1 MPFIAHELII
11 LIHLTNL
18 RFRYDVPYVYTIEYV
33 ENNLK
38 IPNTKSTQILSVI
51 GEIVLY
57 TTEAHVNY
65 G

>member
-1 MPFIAHELII
+1 MPFIAHELI
-11 LIHLTNL
+11 LVIHLINL

-51 GEIVLY
+51 GKILLY
-57 TTEAHVNY
+57 TTEALVNY
-65 G
+65 S

>member
-1 MPFIAHELII
+1 MVAHEPTLV
-11 LIHLTNL
+11 IHLINL

-51 GEIVLY
+51 GELVLY
-57 TTEAHVNY
+57 TTEALVNY
-65 G
+65 S